1 MKHGI
6 VAVAVVTLCAGVV
19 GAQLLQ
25 CNPDDSR
32 FKKPAE
38 KKALEEAQRIER
50 LYQAGEYAAVVAQ
63 YRELMRKYPG
73 TYAAEAASDT
83 VRFLVTHSD
92 YHWEPLR
99 QLERLQREVFLPALG
114 APEPARRRAAYERF
128 RTELHRL
135 LKRYPNTSLRGAIFH
150 AVAVSYQEEGN
161 YSRAVDYFSR
171 AAADP
176 ELAAAATLQMARLYE
191 YRLANRRR
199 AVELYEKYL
208 TANLAVD
215 PFSCENI
222 VLKVFELRQEL
233 GQYDRAARFMTDYL
247 TRHPDIPLAGEYWL
261 KLAELYKKRYQFLKE
276 QEIYRHVA
284 QRYREPGIGDR
295 ALYAIGFQA
304 LTNQNFERA
313 AEVFAQLEREYPKS
327 AYLPNI
333 VRAREFMQRMARRRV
348 R

>member
-1 MKHGI
+1 MKYGMAI
-6 VAVAVVTLCAGVV
+6 IALAAMCAGMA

-25 CNPDDSR
+25 CDPNDSR
-32 FKKPAE
+32 FKKPVE
-38 KKALEEAQRIER
+38 KKALEEAQRIEKI
-50 LYQAGEYAAVVAQ
+50 YQAGEYAEVVAQ
-63 YRELMRKYPG
+63 YRALMAKYPG

-83 VRFLVTHSD
+83 VRFLLAHSD
-92 YHWEPLR
+92 FDWKPLR
-99 QLERLQREVFLPALG
+99 ELERLQREMFVPALG
-114 APEPARRRAAYERF
+114 IPDPAQRRAAYERF
-128 RTELHRL
+128 RSELHAL
-135 LKRYPNTSLRGAIFH
+135 LKRYPTTSLRGAVFH

-176 ELAAAATLQMARLYE
+176 DLAAAATLQMARLYE

-208 TANLAVD
+208 AANLAVD

-233 GQYDRAARFMTDYL
+233 GQHDRAARFMTDYL
-247 TRHPDIPLAGEYWL
+247 TRNPDMPLAGEYWL
-261 KLAELYKKRYQFLKE
+261 KLAELYKNRYQFLKE

-333 VRAREFMQRMARRRV
+333 ARAREFMQRMARRRV